1 MTKPQVKSL
10 HISEK
15 SHKIRGD
22 LMELKPKDEHI
33 LTALLSCGSIAEAE
47 KISGVSRTTIYNRL
61 ADETFKA
68 EYDRRRSLVLNEACT
83 TLTKAVDTIRGIMED
98 TDTAPQVRLNASA
111 LILQNC
117 LKYTEQI
124 DILSR
129 IEELEKSVS
138 N

>member
-1 MTKPQVKSL
+1 
-10 HISEK
+10 
-15 SHKIRGD
+15 
-22 LMELKPKDEHI
+22 MELKPKDEHI

-47 KISGVSRTTIYNRL
+47 KVSGVSRTTIYNRL

-83 TLTKAVDTIRGIMED
+83 TLQATLTKADDTIRGIMED